1 MKALL
6 ATIALVSGLY
16 GLNASASAPLCADVF
31 APASYKKVYAAG
43 VDRAA
48 NPGGYI
54 QIGYES
60 EYLFSESAA
69 ILRDYCPKD
78 ISYQNW
84 LAKTDEQRVAWLNE
98 KFKDKPEHAAGSG
111 LFKQVDIDFLP
122 NELLI
127 DATGNAEIVTAPF
140 NSYGEWESAV
150 DTIVSRYGAGSQQA
164 MMSKPGEAAFE
175 ARAALTKPQLV
186 KQSLGWL
193 VYTNLRDM
201 FAKLES
207 GAQRYQKDPTKLT
220 AQFMEHPFLG
230 PMTKMKRDRM
240 EEFLTA
246 NSNGQ
251 MFDDASKYFIRKS
264 DASFKYTGGPAYRP
278 DVVGPARFA
287 WEIRN
292 AHKDVADLKMKVAR
306 DMAAH
311 AAGLG
316 KYESFADVPAFD
328 SLGLFE
334 RFSPDV
340 QKGLVEIFP
349 SKADPRFDYPQ
360 AERTALE
367 TARHFALPLQD
378 FTALSTALIGNSKG
392 AAAMQARIGQSRLA
406 YIKSVHDAVSE
417 FKSGKLTRDQ
427 ARAKIMGAVGNFAVD
442 SGLAHAF
449 DVRASLIGHEPMPS
463 AAPAKAKAS

>member
-6 ATIALVSGLY
+6 ATIALVTS
-16 GLNASASAPLCADVF
+16 LNAYASAPQCGDMF

-43 VDRAA
+43 VDPVAK
-48 NPGGYI
+48 PDGYV

-78 ISYQNW
+78 ISYQTW
-84 LAKTDEQRVAWLNE
+84 LAKTDAQRVAWLNE

-140 NSYGEWESAV
+140 NSYGEWEHAV
-150 DTIVSRYGAGSQQA
+150 DVIVSRYGAGSQQA
-164 MMSKPGEAAFE
+164 MMSKPSESAFK
-175 ARAALTKPQLV
+175 ARGRLTKPELV
-186 KQSLGWL
+186 QQSLGWL

-207 GAQRYQKDPTKLT
+207 GAQRYKKDQTKLT

-240 EEFLTA
+240 EEFLSA
-246 NSNGQ
+246 NSRGE

-278 DVVGPARFA
+278 DVVGPARFS

-311 AAGLG
+311 KAGLDQ
-316 KYESFADVPAFD
+316 YASFAKVPAFD
-328 SLGLFE
+328 SIGLFQ
-334 RFSPDV
+334 RFSPEV
-340 QKGLVEIFP
+340 QKGLLEIFP
-349 SKADPRFDYPQ
+349 SKADPRFDYPE

-367 TARHFALPLQD
+367 TARHF
-378 FTALSTALIGNSKG
+378 STL
-392 AAAMQARIGQSRLA
+392 R
-406 YIKSVHDAVSE
+406 
-417 FKSGKLTRDQ
+417 
-427 ARAKIMGAVGNFAVD
+427 
-442 SGLAHAF
+442 
-449 DVRASLIGHEPMPS
+449 
-463 AAPAKAKAS
+463 

>member
-6 ATIALVSGLY
+6 ATTALVAALFTGQV
-16 GLNASASAPLCADVF
+16 AHASAPQCGDMF
-31 APASYKKVYAAG
+31 APASYKKVYADG
-43 VDRAA
+43 VDPKAD
-48 NPGGYI
+48 PEGYV

-69 ILRDYCPKD
+69 ILRDYCPQD
-78 ISYQNW
+78 IPYSTW
-84 LAKTDEQRVAWLNE
+84 LAKTDAQRVAWLTE

-111 LFKQVDIDFLP
+111 LFKKVDIDFLP

-140 NSYGEWESAV
+140 NSYGEWQHAV
-150 DTIVSRYGAGSQQA
+150 DVIVSRYGAGSQQA
-164 MMSKPGEAAFE
+164 MMSKPSESAFKV
-175 ARAALTKPQLV
+175 RGTTSKKQLID
-186 KQSLGWL
+186 QSLGWL

-207 GAQRYQKDPTKLT
+207 GAVRYKKDPTKLT

-240 EEFLTA
+240 EEFLAA
-246 NSNGQ
+246 NSKGE
-251 MFDDASKYFIRKS
+251 MYDDASKYFIRKS

-278 DVVGPARFA
+278 DVVGPKRFS

-311 AAGLG
+311 QQGLA
-316 KYESFADVPAFD
+316 KYEAFAKVPAFD
-328 SLGLFE
+328 SLGLFQ
-334 RFSPDV
+334 RFPAETQSA
-340 QKGLVEIFP
+340 LTEIFP
-349 SKADPRFDYPQ
+349 SKADPRFEYPEV
-360 AERTALE
+360 ERTALE

-378 FTALSTALIGNSKG
+378 FAPLAKALLGSETAAQKMLPRIN
-392 AAAMQARIGQSRLA
+392 QARLA
-406 YIKSVHDAVSE
+406 YINAVHEAGVE
-417 FKSGKLTRDQ
+417 FKAGKLTRDQ
-427 ARAKIMGAVGNFAVD
+427 ARAKIMGAIGNFAVD
-442 SGLAHAF
+442 SGLSHAF
-449 DVRASLIGHEPMPS
+449 DLRAKRIGHEPT
-463 AAPAKAKAS
+463 AEAHAS